1 MKFLNKSTLRAE
13 LVPCTL
19 GSRYRA
25 CALPARVPIERFWTA
40 CSARLAGK
48 SGLSAA
54 AGVAGAGSFPSFVF
68 ALPRA
73 VPAAVEKGFGIVTT
87 ASSADHPTRR
97 DFLFVATGAAAAVG
111 GAATLWPFISQMTP
125 DASTIAA
132 GAPIEVDLTP
142 IAEGQDIK
150 VFWRGKPIYI
160 SHRTK
165 KQIDEARSVPVSSLP
180 DPASDQSRVKEGHDQ
195 WLVVIGICTHLG
207 CIPIAHEGNYD
218 GFFCPCHGSQYD
230 SSGRIRQ
237 GPAPAN
243 LEVPPYQFVSD
254 NKIQIG

>member
-1 MKFLNKSTLRAE
+1 MAHLRSPVKGANRT
-13 LVPCTL
+13 PL
-19 GSRYRA
+19 GRAAWPPVSGTESGRFARY
-25 CALPARVPIERFWTA
+25 CRVAPF
-40 CSARLAGK
+40 
-48 SGLSAA
+48 SGVEGAA
-54 AGVAGAGSFPSFVF
+54 AARMGG
-68 ALPRA
+68 L
-73 VPAAVEKGFGIVTT
+73 KGQELKDKKGIANVTT
-87 ASSADHPTRR
+87 MSSAEPTRR
-97 DFLFVATGAAAAVG
+97 DFLYIATAAVAAVG
-111 GAATLWPFISQMTP
+111 GAATLVPLIAQMNP

-132 GAPIEVDLTP
+132 GAPIEVDLKP

-160 SHRTK
+160 MNRTK
-165 KQIDEARSVPVSSLP
+165 KQIDEARSVPVASLP

-207 CIPIAHEGNYD
+207 CIPIAYEGNYD

-243 LEVPPYQFVSD
+243 LPVPPYQFVSD
-254 NKIQIG
+254 SKIQIG